1 MTPTIQ
7 GARPQAARRSS
18 LAAKESRYF
27 WLCISPWIVGFVL
40 FQGGPIVAS
49 LLLSLTEWNLLR
61 DPEWVGFGNFV
72 KLFTRDEVFM
82 TSLVNTAYYTVGH
95 IVPTVVLALGAALL
109 LNRGIRGLPLYRTIY
124 YVPTIVPI
132 VATAVLW
139 KWIFNPNFGLL
150 NAGLE
155 LVGIPKIPWLGS
167 LEWAMPAIIIM
178 SWWSFG
184 VGMVVLLAGLQGVPE
199 HLLEAARIDGA
210 NAWHEF
216 WHVVVPMISPVLFF
230 VIIVQ
235 VIGSFQIFTP
245 TYIMTEGGPGNAT
258 LTIVLYLYRNGFQY
272 FQMGY
277 ASAIAWVLVVVVLA
291 ATLLQFRIG
300 KAWVYYEGDTKPTA
314 DKP

>member
-1 MTPTIQ
+1 VTPTIQ